1 MCVFVRP
8 NVSSQLLQPPY
19 SEGPWLRSDL
29 IALTSHVTNT
39 GRGRGR
45 ARGPEPVTLTSSPW
59 NLKCCGGEQRQIMN
73 SKCNFNTLK
82 FWANRVHSGLAI
94 NVVYTKEYDVEIMG
108 SITFWSAWPSSAGN
122 GVFYRI
128 FLSYFWKTLKHWRNW
143 PTATCTLSIN
153 VVFPVSSTAVGFS

>member
-1 MCVFVRP
+1 MCVFARP

-59 NLKCCGGEQRQIMN
+59 NLKCCGGRAKADYELLN
-73 SKCNFNTLK
+73 CSFNTLK
-82 FWANRVHSGLAI
+82 FWAKRVHSGLAI
-94 NVVYTKEYDVEIMG
+94 NVVCTKECDAEKMG
-108 SITFWSAWPSSAGN
+108 SITFLEYVSRQCWER
-122 GVFYRI
+122 GV
-128 FLSYFWKTLKHWRNW
+128 
-143 PTATCTLSIN
+143 
-153 VVFPVSSTAVGFS
+153 